1 MRTIILV
8 ALALGFV
15 GIDTIDAQQEQA
27 VLRKKLESKLSEKWV
42 SIQNWTTDYN
52 LARQRV
58 AQSGKLIFAYFTR
71 SYAP

>member
-52 LARQRV
+52 LARQRT

>member
-15 GIDTIDAQQEQA
+15 GIDTVDAQQEQA
-27 VLRKKLESKLSEKWV
+27 ALRKKLESKLSEKWV

-52 LARQRV
+52 LARQRA

>member
-1 MRTIILV
+1 MRSIILV

-15 GIDTIDAQQEQA
+15 GVDTLVAQQEQA
-27 VLRKKLESKLSEKWV
+27 ALRKKLESKLSEKWV
-42 SIQNWTTDYN
+42 SLQNWTTDYN
-52 LARQRV
+52 LARKRA